1 MTATIAEVVPAPPVA
16 ESGWVAVVG
25 AGPVPDAAVW
35 TTPREAAAPGVVF
48 WVDAGG
54 SAAAGA
60 LTCAH
65 DERWGLA
72 FDGVLQN
79 AQELAA
85 EFGLAGQPSPADVA
99 LAGTRRV
106 GIEPLLRRLRG
117 VFAVLAWDAERG
129 VLTAARDQV
138 GIHPL
143 YWARSSRGLAFS
155 SSVDALLGQP
165 GVSRDLDPVAL
176 AEYLAQRH
184 TPNDETFYAAVRR
197 CPPGTVVSV
206 ARDGAVGSSRYWS
219 PLQPEETIT
228 WLRDDAEAAAR
239 FDEAFTRAVAR
250 NVGGRRP
257 ALFLSGGLDSIAVG
271 AIAADLQGQS
281 GREKPLALSLG
292 FEEPDCDERD
302 VQRRVAQDLGLEQ
315 VLLPFSRAVER
326 DQFIAGA
333 LRMGADWPFPM
344 WNVWSP
350 AYEALARAARDRGC
364 DVVLTGR
371 GGDEWLT
378 VSPYYAADL
387 VRRGNVVGLAHLL
400 WSRNRSRRHT
410 GWRYSWHLLKDR
422 VGRPLASAAADAVAP
437 RWWHERRRRRLRAR
451 VAPWVAPEASV
462 RAAMDARLDQ
472 FIGPARLHGGFYVRE
487 MLATLSHPCV
497 TGDLEETQEFGRRV
511 GVRQAHPYW
520 DVDLVELLFRMPPR
534 MLDGGGRSKAP
545 LRRMLASRFPGVG
558 LERQKKAHAL
568 GFFDSMM
575 RREAPAIWRELGG
588 LRALHRLGVVDA
600 PAAERHLSWLLE
612 GPSVRDP
619 GRVIEVLTLET
630 WARHRL
636 R

>member
-1 MTATIAEVVPAPPVA
+1 MAATVAEAVPATPA
-16 ESGWVAVVG
+16 ASRGWVAVAGTG
-25 AGPVPDAAVW
+25 AVADAALRAIPRDTGAPGVGFW
-35 TTPREAAAPGVVF
+35 VDGREAAALT
-48 WVDAGG
+48 
-54 SAAAGA
+54 SAR
-60 LTCAH
+60 
-65 DERWGLA
+65 DERWWVA
-72 FDGVLQN
+72 FDGVLHN
-79 AQELAA
+79 VQELAA
-85 EFGLAGQPSPADVA
+85 DLGLPGQPSPAAVV
-99 LAGTRRV
+99 LAGTRRGSLERV
-106 GIEPLLRRLRG
+106 LRQLRG

-129 VLTAARDQV
+129 VLAAARDQV

-143 YWARSSRGLAFS
+143 YWARSSRGLAVS
-155 SSVDALLGQP
+155 SSVDALLAQP

-176 AEYLAQRH
+176 AEYLAQRY
-184 TPNDETFYAAVRR
+184 TSNDETFYAAVRR
-197 CPPGTVVSV
+197 CPPGAVVSV
-206 ARDGAVGSSRYWS
+206 ARDGSVDVSRYWS
-219 PLQPEETIT
+219 PLQPGETVA

-239 FDEAFTRAVAR
+239 FDHAFTRAVAR
-250 NVGGRRP
+250 NVGSGRP

-271 AIAADLQGQS
+271 AVAADRQGQS
-281 GREKPLALSLG
+281 AREKPLALSLG

-302 VQRRVAQDLGLEQ
+302 VQRRVAADLGLEQ
-315 VLLPFSRAVER
+315 VLLPFSRAVEQDR
-326 DQFIAGA
+326 FIATA

-350 AYEALARAARDRGC
+350 AYGALARAARDRGC

-387 VRRGNVVGLAHLL
+387 ARRGNIAGLLHLL

-410 GWRYSWHLLKDR
+410 GWRYSWHLLQDR
-422 VGRPLASAAADAVAP
+422 VGRPLASAALDAVTP
-437 RWWHERRRRRLRAR
+437 RWWHEQRRQRLQAR
-451 VAPWVAPEASV
+451 VAPWMAPDARV

-472 FIGPARLHGGFYVRE
+472 FIGPARPPGGFYVRE

-497 TGDLEETQEFGRRV
+497 TGDLEETQEFGARV

-545 LRRMLASRFPGVG
+545 LRRLLAARFPGVG

-568 GFFDSMM
+568 RFFDAMM
-575 RREAPAIWRELGG
+575 RREAAGIWRELGG
-588 LRALHRLGVVDA
+588 LRTLHRLGVVDA
-600 PAAERHLSWLLE
+600 PAAERYLAWLLE

-619 GRVIEVLTLET
+619 GRVIELLTLET
-630 WARHRL
+630 WARHRAH
-636 R
+636 